1 MEYGLIGAALGHS
14 YSKSIH
20 EELCGY
26 RYELCALPTEQQ
38 ANAFF
43 EAREFKA
50 VNVTI
55 PYKQLVIPHCVW
67 LDEKAKTIGAVNTV
81 VNRGGLLY
89 GYNTDYDGFLY
100 LAKRHGISFQG
111 KTVLI
116 LGTGATSR
124 TVRAVVQDE
133 GAERILFASRTES
146 GQALSYERAQ
156 THTEVQIIIN
166 TSPAGM
172 YPNVGICHIEP
183 ARFPKLEAVLDVVYN
198 PFKTELLLR
207 AEQAGIKAAGGL
219 EMLVAQAL
227 YAARYFTGCSIP
239 QEKIPPLCR
248 KIAAQRA
255 NISLVGMPSCGK
267 TTIGRKLARAMGR
280 PFVDL
285 DAEIQKAAGKKIADI
300 FAQDGEEAFRDLE
313 QAVTAQF
320 SKGSGQIISC
330 GGGVVKRDVNVR
342 ALRQNGIVVF
352 IDRPVELL
360 RVGGER
366 PLSASVQHLRNME
379 QQRRPLYEAAADIR
393 VENGGDC
400 FDRAAKATQEA
411 VYEIFGIERP

>member
-26 RYELCALPTEQQ
+26 HYDLCPLPTEQQ

-43 EAREFKA
+43 KAREFKA

-67 LDEKAKTIGAVNTV
+67 LDEKAKSIGAVNTV
-81 VNRGGLLY
+81 VNRNGLLY

-100 LAKRHGISFQG
+100 LAKRHGVSFQG

-124 TVRAVVQDE
+124 TVQAVVQDE
-133 GAERILFASRTES
+133 GAAEILFASRSES
-146 GQALSYERAQ
+146 ARALSYAGAQERSD
-156 THTEVQIIIN
+156 VQIIIN

-172 YPNVGICHIEP
+172 YPEVGVCHIQP
-183 ARFPKLEAVLDVVYN
+183 AGFPKLEAVLDVVYN
-198 PFKTELLLR
+198 PFKTEFLRR
-207 AEQAGIKAAGGL
+207 AEEAGVKAAGGL

-227 YAARYFTGCSIP
+227 YAAQHFTGQSIP
-239 QEKIPPLCR
+239 EEKISPLCR
-248 KIAAQRA
+248 KIASERA

-267 TTIGRKLARAMGR
+267 TTIGRQLAKAMNR

-285 DAEIQKAAGKKIADI
+285 DAEIEKAAGKKIPDI
-300 FAQDGEEAFRDLE
+300 FAEEGEEAFRDLE
-313 QAVTAQF
+313 QAVTEQIA
-320 SKGSGQIISC
+320 KGSGQIISC
-330 GGGVVKRDVNVR
+330 GGGVVKRAANVQ
-342 ALRQNGIVVF
+342 ALRQNGLVVF

-360 RVGGER
+360 RVGGNR
-366 PLSASVQHLRNME
+366 PLSGSMEKLREME
-379 QQRRPLYEAAADIR
+379 EERRPLYEAAADIR
-393 VENGGDC
+393 VKNGGDA
-400 FDRAAKATQEA
+400 FDRAARAVREA
-411 VYEIFGIERP
+411 VYEIFGVERS